1 MTVIALFTFSMIF
14 GVACAS
20 PGPTILALLA
30 RIIGK
35 GSRGIPY
42 FCAGLVFGDL
52 VWLAC
57 AVFGLAALATTFQ
70 PVFIAIKYLGVAYL
84 LFMAWKLW
92 SAAPEPPTEV
102 APVRGEG
109 ARLALAGVTL
119 TLGNPKT
126 MLFYLAILPS
136 VVSLA
141 DLTAIG
147 FAELSAIVIAI
158 YTVVLFSYVLAA
170 ARARRAFRSV
180 RAIRLINRSAGT
192 VMAGAAVAIAARQ

>member
-1 MTVIALFTFSMIF
+1 MTLFALFTFTVIF

-30 RIIGK
+30 RIIGR
-35 GSRGIPY
+35 GSRGIAY
-42 FCAGLVFGDL
+42 FCAGLLAGDL

-57 AVFGLAALATTFQ
+57 AVFGLAALATAFQ
-70 PVFIAIKYLGVAYL
+70 PVFVAIKYIGVAYL

-92 SAAPEPPTEV
+92 SAPPEAPGEA
-102 APVRGEG
+102 APLRGEG
-109 ARLALAGVTL
+109 ARLALAGLAL

-141 DLTAIG
+141 DLTTVG
-147 FAELSAIVIAI
+147 FAELSAIVIVV
-158 YTVVLFSYVLAA
+158 YSTVLVCYVLAA
-170 ARARRAFRSV
+170 ARARRAFRSA